1 MVVQP
6 KSNGLSKDYLAMIL
20 RGIDYASVI
29 TGTAQPQITRQP
41 LSKISIFV
49 PSVAEQKQIVAK
61 VDELMALCD
70 QLEVKLNVR
79 NQVAEKFARSVVNA
93 A

>member
-1 MVVQP
+1 MVVRP

-20 RGIDYASVI
+20 RGVDYASVI

-49 PSVAEQKQIVAK
+49 PSVAEQKQIVSK
-61 VDELMALCD
+61 VEELMAFCD
-70 QLEVKLNVR
+70 LLESGLKSRSEL
-79 NQVAEKFARSVVNA
+79 AEKFARSVVSA